1 MGGSPAVAAS
11 LVASQPR
18 AEKALVDSETTRP
31 PKRRSAALVA
41 VALAATLGA
50 LSLRLRPRLLERGAT
65 TLATVTPN
73 ATRSYNA
80 TQWDWMVYKATIAT
94 PPGSYK
100 HIVPFV
106 NSTLA
111 PTEVFCLGCEGVK
124 SYANVANDVGLHFV
138 EAPALTE
145 GPVPLVEWVDFFE
158 RVVEDALEGNQ
169 WNAFM
174 HNRVQLYTS
183 SANFLAHYDA
193 IAAYGGN
200 VTLLGRRTTG
210 YVHDGDETVEV
221 AHLLFH
227 VTGRVYELAAPVLG
241 DATLAALAAAWP
253 VYGESECEAA
263 MRLPSRSVDL
273 LDAYYREKAA
283 EYYASSEFYAAWI
296 DEKGFAPPVLLDI
309 QVSARDAAQTVANW
323 VDVAAPLSPQVVDLD
338 VADCVARRV
347 SVSGHLGDI
356 FGRFQPSLTYVE
368 NRAAPGL
375 AGGDAFEH
383 TVADW
388 DAYVERVHDH
398 MGTNSEWGWGMDW
411 NHFLD
416 THVGFQ
422 YEGTGTCSNDT
433 IGLLHYFD
441 TELEAKDVNVG
452 QRTGHANGQY
462 SQHFYC
468 GKWGAVAWEFNVLG
482 CDRGSRDRDANVCT
496 CNRENNGGL
505 YTLQTDGVC
514 ADTCDSELSADAALL
529 T

>member
-1 MGGSPAVAAS
+1 MRGSAAVAAS

-18 AEKALVDSETTRP
+18 AEKALVDSETRRP

-65 TLATVTPN
+65 TLATVDSN

-100 HIVPFV
+100 HIVPFI

-193 IAAYGGN
+193 IIAYGGN

-241 DATLAALAAAWP
+241 DATLAALAAA
-253 VYGESECEAA
+253 
-263 MRLPSRSVDL
+263 
-273 LDAYYREKAA
+273 
-283 EYYASSEFYAAWI
+283 
-296 DEKGFAPPVLLDI
+296 
-309 QVSARDAAQTVANW
+309 
-323 VDVAAPLSPQVVDLD
+323 
-338 VADCVARRV
+338 
-347 SVSGHLGDI
+347 
-356 FGRFQPSLTYVE
+356 
-368 NRAAPGL
+368 
-375 AGGDAFEH
+375 
-383 TVADW
+383 
-388 DAYVERVHDH
+388 
-398 MGTNSEWGWGMDW
+398 
-411 NHFLD
+411 
-416 THVGFQ
+416 
-422 YEGTGTCSNDT
+422 
-433 IGLLHYFD
+433 
-441 TELEAKDVNVG
+441 
-452 QRTGHANGQY
+452 
-462 SQHFYC
+462 
-468 GKWGAVAWEFNVLG
+468 
-482 CDRGSRDRDANVCT
+482 
-496 CNRENNGGL
+496 
-505 YTLQTDGVC
+505 
-514 ADTCDSELSADAALL
+514 
-529 T
+529 